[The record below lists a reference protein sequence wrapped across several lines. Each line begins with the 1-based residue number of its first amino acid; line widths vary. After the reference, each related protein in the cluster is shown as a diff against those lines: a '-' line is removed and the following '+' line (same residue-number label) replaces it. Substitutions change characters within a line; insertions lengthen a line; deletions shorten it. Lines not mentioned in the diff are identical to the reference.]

1 MNYSFDYDNTLIK
14 YKGIRDSEGNLI
26 DVVYDGPHYENIS
39 ILRKLSDEGHTI
51 YIITS
56 RVEYDPIDFKFD
68 WDTSPLPQETIRNL
82 KLPVEAV
89 VYTNGRKKLE
99 KLLLYRIKKHW
110 DDDIK
115 ECEEIIKYNEL
126 SYPKFIGH
134 QIEYCLVDVEE
145 GLTVG
150 LREKFLRNTANEDS
164 TTKTKTDNS

>member
-1 MNYSFDYDNTLIK
+1 
-14 YKGIRDSEGNLI
+14 
-26 DVVYDGPHYENIS
+26 
-39 ILRKLSDEGHTI
+39 
-51 YIITS
+51 
-56 RVEYDPIDFKFD
+56 
-68 WDTSPLPQETIRNL
+68 LPQETIRNL